1 MCITAAGYLL
11 KEGALFASKR
21 FFVLAPA
28 ERKLYYAK
36 DDSTDAALGAIDL
49 SAGVSVDVS
58 GTAKANRFAFRLRSA
73 VHAPS
78 AAAAGAR
85 HSPRFTPLVTLVAP
99 DVSTRDDWM
108 LALSA
113 VIATAAP
120 SLPVDSAVEAL
131 RPNSARGD
139 RSAVDQAR
147 VAATSSAR
155 PRPQSQTFTA
165 QQLSSAG
172 VLDTADHGEPFT
184 RSAKKN
190 RSYIVKKS
198 NPNSMFA
205 TSATAPVAAASAG
218 AEMHSASVSEDD
230 GDDDDNKN
238 NNGGGGDDAGATPS
252 KSQLLAV
259 AQRSPR
265 PKAAEGKR
273 IAKAKTLNV
282 FIKSTHANAD
292 DGMTDVLTPR
302 GDADES
308 GAGAASAGAG
318 AGASVAGAPPK
329 GASAPNLHVPTPLQI
344 SSQTLTSSPARPQ
357 STAPPPPEGG
367 SRSRASTTVA
377 SVAVVATPPPKTDAR
392 SLRIALAKKE
402 LLDEIAAER
411 AAASPPS
418 PSPPPLTTAT
428 TQSSGSML
436 SGSPA
441 RRLTKETSANSLKT
455 SGGRNVSLHNS
466 PATQPAA
473 ATVVDESPSDKAK
486 RERGLELQ
494 KRMFQAVVSES
505 KGHKLV
511 TDGGKVIFDP
521 DDDSQVSS
529 SPAPPR
535 RAAPSTTTEPKQ
547 RRRSSSFNAPP
558 TFKWPSMSLEDNN
571 PASPPAAAPPVA
583 AAGTSLSSSALAQ
596 AMELGGASS
605 DSSDN
610 SEVDMTHDEP
620 VLSSVQL
627 ARRPLV
633 RHDSMPRDAPPQ
645 RDITPRSNG
654 SDSEDDEPPK
664 PRASAPVDDAAIASP
679 RKPSAAP
686 SPLSKSATAAVSSPA
701 TAVVGALSP
710 RKPPPP
716 TSAPTTPLP
725 PPSPKPTAPLPPPS
739 PKPTATSSSPVK
751 PSPLSASGR
760 TKAAGAASAPPL
772 PRTPEPAP
780 RATVMS
786 ASGKVSSLVAKFS
799 NSSSAPPAPP
809 VLPPE

>member
-1 MCITAAGYLL
+1 VSFGFFLPINSRSKRTWVFFSHFFSLFFLSRSPSRARPHTAAGYLL

-36 DDSTDAALGAIDL
+36 DDSTDAALGAFDL

-58 GTAKANRFAFRLRSA
+58 TAKANRFAFRLRSA
-73 VHAPS
+73 VPPT
-78 AAAAGAR
+78 AAAAAR

-99 DVSTRDDWM
+99 DVGTRDDWM

-113 VIATAAP
+113 VIASAAP
-120 SLPVDSAVEAL
+120 ASSSDDSAVEAV

-172 VLDTADHGEPFT
+172 VLDTAEPFT

-198 NPNSMFA
+198 SPDSMFA
-205 TSATAPVAAASAG
+205 TSATAAVAAASAG

-230 GDDDDNKN
+230 DDD
-238 NNGGGGDDAGATPS
+238 GGGSGDAGATPS

-265 PKAAEGKR
+265 PKAAKAKR

-308 GAGAASAGAG
+308 DAGAAGVG
-318 AGASVAGAPPK
+318 VAGAPPK

-344 SSQTLTSSPARPQ
+344 SSQTLTSLPARPQ

-428 TQSSGSML
+428 TPSSGSML

-466 PATQPAA
+466 PVTQPA

-505 KGHKLV
+505 KGRKLV

-535 RAAPSTTTEPKQ
+535 RAAPSTTTEPAQ

-571 PASPPAAAPPVA
+571 AAAPPVA
-583 AAGTSLSSSALAQ
+583 AAATSLSSSAQAQ

-610 SEVDMTHDEP
+610 SEVDLTHVEP

-664 PRASAPVDDAAIASP
+664 PRASAPVDDVTIASP

-686 SPLSKSATAAVSSPA
+686 SPLSKSATAVVSSPA
-701 TAVVGALSP
+701 AAGVGVLSP

-716 TSAPTTPLP
+716 TSPPTT
-725 PPSPKPTAPLPPPS
+725 PLPPPS

-760 TKAAGAASAPPL
+760 AKAAGAASAPPL

-799 NSSSAPPAPP
+799 NSPAAPP
-809 VLPPE
+809 PPE